1 MERLIMEFSVGDGYT
16 YSADVTYPI
25 VYSSKEEALH
35 DFEIM
40 LIEKIDTLSSLHKER
55 ESYYEENDTI
65 RTQLQKISSDKRM
78 SDKDKE
84 KKTQALYQSFTELR
98 IQKISPLEE
107 KIKEVE
113 TISFGGQSFELHNF
127 VYTKES
133 NGQIDYSLPNIFTL
147 NEYFSSI
154 ENNLSVSKKPKI

>member
-35 DFEIM
+35 DFELM
-40 LIEKIDTLSSLHKER
+40 LIEKIDTLSVLNKER
-55 ESYYEENDTI
+55 ESYYEENDNI
-65 RTQLQKISSDKRM
+65 RKQLQKISSDKRM

-84 KKTQALYQSFTELR
+84 KKNQVLYQSFTDLR
-98 IQKISPLEE
+98 NQKISPLEE
-107 KIKEVE
+107 KIKEAE
-113 TISFGGQSFELHNF
+113 TLSIGGQSFDLYHF
-127 VYTKES
+127 VYKKES
-133 NGQIDYSLPNIFTL
+133 NGELDYSLPNILTL

>member
-35 DFEIM
+35 DFELM
-40 LIEKIDTLSSLHKER
+40 LIEKIDTLSVLHKER
-55 ESYYEENDTI
+55 ESYYEENDNI
-65 RTQLQKISSDKRM
+65 RQQLQKISSDKRM
-78 SDKDKE
+78 SEKDKE
-84 KKTQALYQSFTELR
+84 KKNQTLYQSFNDLR
-98 IQKISPLEE
+98 TQKISPLED
-107 KIKEVE
+107 KIKEAE
-113 TISFGGQSFELHNF
+113 TLSFGGQNFALHDF

-133 NGQIDYSLPNIFTL
+133 NGQLDYCLPNISTL

-154 ENNLSVSKKPKI
+154 EQNLSVGKKPKI